1 MRVGILTGGG
11 DCPGLNAVIRALSL
25 ALIEQQGAE
34 ILGIERGF
42 LGLIEGHVRP
52 LDAAVVRGIVNEGGS
67 LLGTHN
73 RADPF
78 HYFGAGGSDV
88 SARALETLG
97 RFGVDVLVA
106 IGGDGTM
113 TIAERFSRLGVPV
126 VGVPKT
132 IDNDIAHNERS
143 FGFDSAVAVVAES
156 LGRLETT
163 ARSHG
168 RVMIVETMGRFAG
181 WIALEGGL
189 AGGADAILI
198 PERGYRL
205 EALAEQCL
213 KRCADQGYA
222 LVCVAEGAREV
233 GGEMVLQS
241 APGAPVRLGGVG
253 QRLMESLQTQL
264 GAGSSLEI
272 RHTLLGH
279 LQRGGSPTAFD
290 RVLATRFGV
299 QAARMVV
306 EGAFGRMLA
315 LQQGRCLSVP
325 LVDVA
330 GHNRQV
336 PEGDELLGVAH
347 DLGVCL
353 G

>member
-11 DCPGLNAVIRALSL
+11 DCPGLNAVIRAVSL
-25 ALIEQQGAE
+25 ALIEQHGAE
-34 ILGIERGF
+34 ICGIERGF
-42 LGLIEGHVRP
+42 LGLIEGRVRR
-52 LDAAVVRGIVNEGGS
+52 LDAAMVRGIVNEGGT

-88 SARALETLG
+88 SARALDTLG
-97 RFGVDVLVA
+97 REGIDALLA

-113 TIAERFSRLGVPV
+113 TIADRFSRLGVPV

-132 IDNDIAHNERS
+132 IDNDIALNERS

-168 RVMIVETMGRFAG
+168 RVMIVETMGRNAG

-189 AGGADAILI
+189 AGGADAILT
-198 PERGYRL
+198 PERPYRL
-205 EALAEQCL
+205 EALAALCQQ
-213 KRCADQGYA
+213 RCADQGYA
-222 LVCVAEGAREV
+222 LVCVAEGAHEL
-233 GGEMVLQS
+233 GGELVLQS
-241 APGAPVRLGGVG
+241 EAGAPARLGGVG
-253 QRLMESLQTQL
+253 QRLMERLQRQP
-264 GAGSSLEI
+264 GMSSMEI
-272 RHTLLGH
+272 RYTLLGH

-299 QAARMVV
+299 QAARMVLGG
-306 EGAFGRMLA
+306 EFGRMLA
-315 LQQGRCLSVP
+315 FQQGRCLSVP

-330 GHNRQV
+330 GRIRQV
-336 PEGDELLGVAH
+336 PAGDELLDVAH
-347 DLGVCL
+347 ELGVCL